1 MRFVW
6 MALAIAKPEKLVYFM
21 LNKPK
26 GYVTTVSDPEGRPTV
41 VQILGKSV
49 GRVYPVGRL
58 DYASEG
64 LLLMTN
70 DGALA
75 ARMMKAGSHM
85 PKTYL
90 VKVSGKPDEKR
101 IARLR
106 AGIVIEL
113 EDGRNVK
120 TSPAKIRL
128 FEDGENPWYEVVLIE
143 GRNRQIRR
151 MFEKVGHLVEKIRRV
166 RMGPL
171 VLDLEP
177 GRFRPLTGKEIEL
190 LKKAAER
197 NRVTLAQV
205 RARLRVR
212 PMHHSF
218 LDAKMDRR
226 REEKDNA
233 ETQRS
238 QRQRREEKADSSNRL
253 SCARNDNFS
262 PLTGGTARKKA
273 ETEIG
278 NMTRTVEELIPD
290 YIRGL
295 PVYVPGRPIE
305 EVERELKIQAVKLAS
320 NENPLGPSP
329 LAMEAAKKALAKC
342 APVSGRRV
350 AFAARDAR
358 GADGACGG
366 RDFCGV
372 GVERDY

>member
-1 MRFVW
+1 
-6 MALAIAKPEKLVYFM
+6 MALERLQKIMAACGVASRRKAEEIILSGRVTVNGTVVQELGTKADTEQDVICVDGAAIARPEKLLYFM

-41 VQILGKSV
+41 VEILGKGV

-64 LLLMTN
+64 LLLLTN

-75 ARMMKAGSHM
+75 ERMMKAGSHM

-113 EDGRNVK
+113 EDGRRVR
-120 TSPAKIRL
+120 TSPAKIQL

-177 GRFRPLTGKEIEL
+177 GRFRALTGREIEQ
-190 LKKAAER
+190 LKKAA
-197 NRVTLAQV
+197 
-205 RARLRVR
+205 
-212 PMHHSF
+212 
-218 LDAKMDRR
+218 
-226 REEKDNA
+226 
-233 ETQRS
+233 
-238 QRQRREEKADSSNRL
+238 
-253 SCARNDNFS
+253 
-262 PLTGGTARKKA
+262 GGELPSIRK
-273 ETEIG
+273 
-278 NMTRTVEELIPD
+278 
-290 YIRGL
+290 
-295 PVYVPGRPIE
+295 
-305 EVERELKIQAVKLAS
+305 
-320 NENPLGPSP
+320 
-329 LAMEAAKKALAKC
+329 
-342 APVSGRRV
+342 
-350 AFAARDAR
+350 
-358 GADGACGG
+358 
-366 RDFCGV
+366 
-372 GVERDY
+372 